1 MVDSTIHEIEL
12 TYKDQYTEIIIHNSK
27 LQNYVPK
34 ATLEF
39 TKTDLTTGKGIK
51 DTKIEIY
58 TEDDKLVFSGITD
71 DNGKITIDNL
81 FVGKFYIIETEAS
94 TGYKLSN
101 EKVYFEI
108 LENGEVVKAN
118 MTNEKI
124 KGTLDFTKVDIS
136 NDNPLPN
143 TTIEIYDENDN
154 LIFTGITDD
163 NGKIIIENLEYG
175 KLLKF
180 RIYV

>member
-1 MVDSTIHEIEL
+1 
-12 TYKDQYTEIIIHNSK
+12 
-27 LQNYVPK
+27 
-34 ATLEF
+34 
-39 TKTDLTTGKGIK
+39 
-51 DTKIEIY
+51 
-58 TEDDKLVFSGITD
+58 
-71 DNGKITIDNL
+71 
-81 FVGKFYIIETEAS
+81 
-94 TGYKLSN
+94 
-101 EKVYFEI
+101 
-108 LENGEVVKAN
+108 

-175 KLLKF
+175 KYYILEKNAPDGYLINPEKMYF
-180 RIYV
+180 EILEDGEVIKAVMKDEAVKVPNTGLSNINWEQVGYITLIITGLGFVIYGIIKKKK